1 MILHACWQGKR
12 RPDRPVLVWLHGLLG
27 SARDWQPVQSLLADW
42 PQLAIDL
49 PGHGGSQA
57 HPVGGFEPLSESINQ
72 TLRRYH
78 VGHYWLI
85 GYSLGGRVA
94 LYHACRHAGSALQGL
109 VVEGAHFGL
118 NDLAQRQ
125 QRQAQDARWAEDF
138 RTLPLAQTL
147 DAWYRQPI
155 FAELTGQQRAALI
168 ASRSGNHPAA
178 IAAMLQATSLSQQPS
193 LLAELRHFQ
202 RPFSYFCGEHDQK
215 FRQLAQ
221 QASLPC
227 TPIPAAG
234 HNAHRENPVAFAG
247 LLAQRLHS
255 EEHR

>member
-57 HPVGGFEPLSESINQ
+57 HQVGGFISLSESINQ
-72 TLRRYH
+72 TLHHYH

-94 LYHACRHAGSALQGL
+94 LYHACRHAGTELQGL

-118 NDLAQRQ
+118 NDPTQRQ
-125 QRQAQDARWAEDF
+125 QRQAHDARWADEF
-138 RTLPLAQTL
+138 RTQPLAQTL
-147 DAWYRQPI
+147 DAWYRQPV
-155 FAELTGQQRAALI
+155 FARLTGQQRDALI
-168 ASRSGNHPAA
+168 AARCGNHPAA
-178 IAAMLQATSLSQQPS
+178 IASMLQATSLSQQPC
-193 LLAELRHFQ
+193 LLAELRQLQ
-202 RPFSYFCGEHDQK
+202 RPISYFCGEHDQK

-221 QASLPC
+221 QASLSC

-234 HNAHRENPVAFAG
+234 HNAHRENPVAFAA

-255 EEHR
+255 EEH

>member
-12 RPDRPVLVWLHGLLG
+12 QADRPVLVWLHGLLG
-27 SARDWQPVQSLLADW
+27 SARDWQPVQSLLTDW

-72 TLRRYH
+72 TLHRYH
-78 VGHYWLI
+78 VGRYWLI

-94 LYHACRHAGSALQGL
+94 LYHACRHASPELKGV

-118 NDLAQRQ
+118 SEVAQRQ

-138 RTLPLAQTL
+138 RTQPLTQTL
-147 DAWYRQPI
+147 DAWYRQPV
-155 FAELTGQQRAALI
+155 FAGLTGQQRTALI
-168 ASRSGNHPAA
+168 AARSGNHPAA
-178 IAAMLQATSLSQQPS
+178 VASMLQATSLSQQPC
-193 LLAELRHFQ
+193 LLAELRYFQ
-202 RPFSYFCGEHDQK
+202 RPVSYFCGEHDQK
-215 FRQLAQ
+215 FRHLAQ

-227 TPIPAAG
+227 TSIPAAG

-255 EEHR
+255 EEH